1 MGFLY
6 IRLPTEVVIIP
17 PPDVVF
23 LEYCEPAKI
32 FCIAEFRVTYALIE
46 PPVLNNRLGFPCT
59 SS

>member
-6 IRLPTEVVIIP
+6 IRLPTEVVVIP

-46 PPVLNNRLGFPCT
+46 PPVLNNRLGFP
-59 SS
+59 